1 MIEELLHTPV
11 KERFP
16 ENKYRL
22 ATMRYIDGSTTIKQY
37 VSNIIVGYDH
47 VNFYFGPKENA
58 GEWTDTD
65 LNLLSQLFP
74 EEAIKAMK
82 EEV

>member
-1 MIEELLHTPV
+1 
-11 KERFP
+11 
-16 ENKYRL
+16 
-22 ATMRYIDGSTTIKQY
+22 MRYIDGSTTIKQY